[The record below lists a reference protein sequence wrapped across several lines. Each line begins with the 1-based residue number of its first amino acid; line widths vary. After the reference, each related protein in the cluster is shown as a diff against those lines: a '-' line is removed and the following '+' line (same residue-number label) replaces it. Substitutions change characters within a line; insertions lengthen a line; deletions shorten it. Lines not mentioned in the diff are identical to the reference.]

1 MCGHVGEGKGEGRAG
16 GRTGN
21 LCVATCACV
30 WGEGV
35 YDPDEKKLRTIHTTT
50 TPRMP
55 KIVTT
60 PSGEMSSHAVEHVP
74 IQ

>member
-1 MCGHVGEGKGEGRAG
+1 MATWARERERAG
-16 GRTGN
+16 GWSDRQFVCG
-21 LCVATCACV
+21 CACV